1 MLQVIDKT
9 GWHKAFQ
16 LTKAISYIGS
26 DPANDVVLESWRGAG
41 VAHRHLQVISLPG
54 GGYRLVN
61 LSSTPIVLA
70 GREPRT
76 VPPHSFADVLANE
89 RFELGEFTLLL
100 GGSDDEHTQ
109 SSQSVSSA
117 RSGPSAPGAARV
129 ASQGP
134 SSVPALT
141 ASEQV
146 SSSRIGV
153 RLALSDVRLSPDRPI
168 GGTVTVQNRG
178 EGTGVQFRLQI
189 EGLDPGCFDI
199 GPGPILFPNAERDVP
214 LTIRH
219 PRGPQP
225 PAGRQ
230 EIRIRVTAPEQYPGE
245 QTVVSQGVEILP
257 FWHHELRLIDE
268 G

>member
-109 SSQSVSSA
+109 SSQSVSSWRRRDPKTA
-117 RSGPSAPGAARV
+117 IWKFADRFAYAV
-129 ASQGP
+129 ASG
-134 SSVPALT
+134 STSA
-141 ASEQV
+141 
-146 SSSRIGV
+146 
-153 RLALSDVRLSPDRPI
+153 
-168 GGTVTVQNRG
+168 
-178 EGTGVQFRLQI
+178 
-189 EGLDPGCFDI
+189 
-199 GPGPILFPNAERDVP
+199 
-214 LTIRH
+214 
-219 PRGPQP
+219 
-225 PAGRQ
+225 
-230 EIRIRVTAPEQYPGE
+230 TAPP
-245 QTVVSQGVEILP
+245 TART
-257 FWHHELRLIDE
+257 WKK
-268 G
+268 